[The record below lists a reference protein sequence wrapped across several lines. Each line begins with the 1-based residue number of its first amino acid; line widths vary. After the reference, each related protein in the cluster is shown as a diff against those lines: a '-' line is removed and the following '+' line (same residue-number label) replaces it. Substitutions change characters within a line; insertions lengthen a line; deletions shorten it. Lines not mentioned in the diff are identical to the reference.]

1 MIASVFCRRK
11 EVCSLVA
18 ALFLLSIS
26 LASAQSNDA
35 TAEPSPWTFA
45 VSGDSRNCGDVVMPA
60 IAAGAM
66 RDKAAFY
73 WHLGD
78 LRAIS
83 DFDQDMKQV
92 ATAQGKT
99 LSIGEYENQAWNDVI
114 QNQIVPF
121 GAIPFYLGIGNHET
135 VLPKTRAE
143 FIVQFADWLNSPSLK
158 EQRLKDDPKD
168 HRLKT
173 YYHWLR
179 DGIDFINL
187 DNATRDQFDAEQLKW
202 FEALIARDKSDGS
215 VRTLVV
221 GMHEALPASI
231 SANHSMNESGEG
243 EQSGTRVYQDLLKL
257 QNETHKTIYVLA
269 SHSHFFME
277 GIFNTEYWRSH
288 GGVLPGWIV
297 GTAGAERYPLPPNS
311 SAAKIAITNVYGYLL
326 ATVNPPGQPPGTIS
340 FAFKQFETNNIPG
353 DVVQRYTQ
361 PFVNECFSGNR
372 RTKGF

>member
-1 MIASVFCRRK
+1 MAVFT
-11 EVCSLVA
+11 VCVSAVT
-18 ALFLLSIS
+18 
-26 LASAQSNDA
+26 ASAQTKLPTSSQSSWSFA
-35 TAEPSPWTFA
+35 T
-45 VSGDSRNCGDVVMPA
+45 SGDSRNCGDLVMPA
-60 IAAGAM
+60 IAAGAT

-83 DFDQDMKQV
+83 DFDQDIKQI
-92 ATAQGKT
+92 ATGQGAT
-99 LSIGEYENQAWNDVI
+99 LSISEYENLAWNDFI

-121 GAIPFYLGIGNHET
+121 GQIPFFIGIGNHET

-143 FIVQFADWLNSPSLK
+143 FIAQFADWLDAPLLR

-173 YYHWLR
+173 YYHWIR

-202 FEALIARDKSDGS
+202 FEGVIARDKVDASI
-215 VRTLVV
+215 RTVVV
-221 GMHEALPASI
+221 GMHEALPESI
-231 SANHSMNESGEG
+231 SASHSMNESGEG
-243 EQSGTRVYQDLLKL
+243 EQSGIRVYQDLLKL
-257 QNETHKTIYVLA
+257 QNDSHRNVYVLA

-297 GTAGAERYPLPPNS
+297 GTAGAVRYPLPANS
-311 SAAKIAITNVYGYLL
+311 GDAKIAVTNVYGYLL
-326 ATVNPPGQPPGTIS
+326 ATVNPLGQAPGAIAFT
-340 FAFKQFETNNIPG
+340 FKQLGKENIPAE
-353 DVVQRYTQ
+353 VVQRYTQ
-361 PFVNECFSGNR
+361 SFVDECFSGNR
-372 RTKGF
+372 RTQGF